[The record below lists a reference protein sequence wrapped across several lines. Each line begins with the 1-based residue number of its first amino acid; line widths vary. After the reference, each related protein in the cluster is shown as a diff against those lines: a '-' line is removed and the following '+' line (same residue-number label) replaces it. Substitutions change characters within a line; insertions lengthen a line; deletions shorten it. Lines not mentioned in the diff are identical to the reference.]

1 MANYSTDP
9 NQLGAWPANHMPN
22 VAGVPWLFS
31 TLPLISNLSKG
42 VTAYTLDLG
51 TCVWNGT
58 AWAQISNP
66 DNTSPRNI
74 LTETDGA
81 SNAKIWDL
89 FVDGGC
95 FFGRTRT
102 DADGAGKNWL
112 AVTRSGTTL
121 TQIDLGNG
129 VDNPLTVIHG
139 NLQSTQIAILSGGS
153 VSYASS
159 FSVATGQATDVGWWV
174 SGASGS
180 NWFLNTAADGYGAG
194 RNVIVA
200 ARGAGVGITS
210 LSFGN
215 SSDNPN
221 FNFLGTGAVTVSGSL
236 AITGNVGFYG
246 TAVAAKPTVTGSRG
260 SNAALASLLTAL
272 AGLGLLT
279 DSSS

>member
-31 TLPLISNLSKG
+31 TLPSIPNLSKG

-112 AVTRSGTTL
+112 AVTRSGTAL
-121 TQIDLGNG
+121 TQIDLGNAT
-129 VDNPLTVIHG
+129 DNP
-139 NLQSTQIAILSGGS
+139 
-153 VSYASS
+153 SY
-159 FSVATGQATDVGWWV
+159 
-174 SGASGS
+174 
-180 NWFLNTAADGYGAG
+180 
-194 RNVIVA
+194 
-200 ARGAGVGITS
+200 
-210 LSFGN
+210 
-215 SSDNPN
+215 
-221 FNFLGTGAVTVSGSL
+221 NFLGTGVTTFHNLIAVNTTYPGLQFQATGGGANTAKSSIYTSQYSVNWTLQSDNETDNRVIFQATRMTCAVRRSPAL
-236 AITGNVGFYG
+236 SSAPSRRSSPAIRRNRNGRSHC
-246 TAVAAKPTVTGSRG
+246 K
-260 SNAALASLLTAL
+260 
-272 AGLGLLT
+272 
-279 DSSS
+279 